1 MARCTC
7 QPLLEVWAAQQHTG
21 VDFKIKGQ
29 WDREVVRYPASGGTM
44 EKMGFVQS
52 YENAGEGGYGR
63 GRLKAQLY

>member
-7 QPLLEVWAAQQHTG
+7 QPCRLLEVWAAQQHTG
-21 VDFKIKGQ
+21 VDFEIKGQ

-44 EKMGFVQS
+44 E
-52 YENAGEGGYGR
+52 ETGEGGYGR